1 MPTHIIKYALLA
13 VVGIIGLSR
22 AQGGAEYVQ
31 LKAIEK
37 WNGQLPQVSG
47 ANTPFISLTPR

>member
-13 VVGIIGLSR
+13 GT
-22 AQGGAEYVQ
+22 EYVQ